1 MTKEEKQI
9 KVGDLVT
16 VNRLHRLPFEI
27 GFEARNLT
35 GIVLAVVM
43 DDIPNPS
50 EFGTVDYWVRVAFL
64 DGTISTLFCDE
75 VKLVDKDT
83 EL

>member
-1 MTKEEKQI
+1 MKKTRRIEI
-9 KVGDLVT
+9 GDLVT
-16 VNRLHRLPFEI
+16 VDRIDRLPFEV
-27 GFEARNLT
+27 GFEPKNLT

-64 DGTISTLFCDE
+64 DGTVSTLFCDE
-75 VKLVDKDT
+75 IKLVDKNT
-83 EL
+83 KF